1 MKAYILLSI
10 ILLSLAALSSAIIM
24 PAKAETLV
32 FEMNDPIGDDNGP
45 GTYVYPTNDVF
56 QPGVF
61 DLTKFQVIYN
71 GTHVVFKV
79 YVANLGDNPWNGPNG
94 FCLQFPHIFVR
105 TSDEDGNTSAFG
117 LNVVVANDSAW
128 HFALLL
134 APGWEENPVPQGQ
147 RAALYYANGTVV
159 VQDGDFKVYANES
172 ENAIIAVVKADL
184 LPNVDNIANWK
195 YVVALAGYDGFGP
208 MRVRTTSSDAE
219 AEWNFGNASAEA
231 VAVGVAPY
239 VIDLLAPTAEDQYQM
254 LTSYTVNLDNLTG
267 TLAVVHGYTLQQVS
281 APVTEKTVFYMED
294 PMGDDNGPGTY
305 VYPTNDVFQPGVFD
319 LTGFKVVDAGDKV
332 KFIVYVKNLGDNPWN
347 GPNGFCLQF
356 PHIFVRTTADL
367 PVNNTSFGL
376 NVVIAPDYA
385 WHFALLL
392 APGWEEKP
400 VPEGQKAALYYAN
413 RTVVVQDDDFKVYA
427 NETENAIIAEVSKK
441 LLPDVEHIK
450 EWRYVVALAGYDGFG
465 PMRVRTVTSDPE
477 AEWNF
482 GNASAEAVAVGVAP
496 YVIDLL
502 APTAEDQYKM
512 LNSYTVNLDTF
523 TGTLAVVYG
532 VPEVTPTT
540 TTTET
545 TTAPATTVTETV
557 TTTETVTETVTAT
570 TTQTVVQTTT
580 ATVTQ
585 TVEKTQTIEKT
596 MTQTQTVTQTTTT
609 TQKETVTETS
619 TTTITVTD
627 YTAAAGIGIVLLLV
641 GIGIGF
647 VIGKGRK

>member
-1 MKAYILLSI
+1 MKAYMLLSI
-10 ILLSLAALSSAIIM
+10 ILLSLIALSATMIT
-24 PAKAETLV
+24 PARAETLV
-32 FEMNDPIGDDNGP
+32 FEMNDPTGDDNGP

-105 TSDEDGNTSAFG
+105 TSNEDGNTSAFG
-117 LNVVVANDSAW
+117 LNVVIANDSAW

-134 APGWEENPVPQGQ
+134 APGWEEKPVPEGQ

-184 LPNVDNIANWK
+184 LPNIDNIANWK

-208 MRVRTTSSDAE
+208 MRVRTASSDAE
-219 AEWNFGNASAEA
+219 AEWNFGNASADA

-254 LTSYTVNLDNLTG
+254 LSSYTVDLDNFTG
-267 TLAVVHGYTLQQVS
+267 TLAIVHGYTLQQVS
-281 APVTEKTVFYMED
+281 VPVAEKTVFYMED
-294 PMGDDNGPGTY
+294 PIGDDNGPGTY

-332 KFIVYVKNLGDNPWN
+332 KFIIYVKNLGDNPWN

-376 NVVIAPDYA
+376 NVVIAPEYA

-400 VPEGQKAALYYAN
+400 VPEGQRAALYYAN
-413 RTVVVQDDDFKVYA
+413 GTVIVQDDDFKVYA
-427 NETENAIIAEVSKK
+427 NESENAIIAEVSKK
-441 LLPDVEHIK
+441 LLPDVEHI
-450 EWRYVVALAGYDGFG
+450 ENWRYVVALAGYDGFG

-496 YVIDLL
+496 YIIDLL
-502 APTAEDQYKM
+502 APTAEEQYKM
-512 LNSYTVNLDTF
+512 LSSYTVNLDTF
-523 TGTLAVVYG
+523 TGTLAVISG
-532 VPEVTPTT
+532 VPAVTPTT

-545 TTAPATTVTETV
+545 TTPTITTVTETV
-557 TTTETVTETVTAT
+557 TTTETVTETVTTTQTAVETTTVT
-570 TTQTVVQTTT
+570 TTQVVEK
-580 ATVTQ
+580 TQ
-585 TVEKTQTIEKT
+585 TVEKT
-596 MTQTQTVTQTTTT
+596 VTQTTTETQT
-609 TQKETVTETS
+609 TTITQAKTVTETA
-619 TTTITVTD
+619 TTTVTITD

-647 VIGKGRK
+647 VIGKGRR

>member
-10 ILLSLAALSSAIIM
+10 ILLSFAALSSTMIM

-32 FEMNDPIGDDNGP
+32 FEMDDPTGDDNGP

-71 GTHVVFKV
+71 GTHVIFKV

-105 TSDEDGNTSAFG
+105 TSNEDGNTSTFG
-117 LNVVVANDSAW
+117 LNVVIANDSAW

-172 ENAIIAVVKADL
+172 ENAIIAVVKANL
-184 LPNVDNIANWK
+184 LPDVDNIANWK

-208 MRVRTTSSDAE
+208 MRVRTASSDAE
-219 AEWNFGNASAEA
+219 AEWNFGNASADA

-267 TLAVVHGYTLQQVS
+267 TPAIIHGYSLQQVS

-294 PMGDDNGPGTY
+294 PVGDDNGPGTY
-305 VYPTNDVFQPGVFD
+305 VYPTNNVFQPGVFD
-319 LTGFKVVDAGDKV
+319 LTGFKVIDAGDKV
-332 KFIVYVKNLGDNPWN
+332 KFIVYLKNLGDNPWN

-367 PVNNTSFGL
+367 PVNNTSLGL

-400 VPEGQKAALYYAN
+400 VPEGQRAALYYAN
-413 RTVVVQDDDFKVYA
+413 GTVVVQDDDFKVYA

-465 PMRVRTVTSDPE
+465 PMRVRTVTSDAE

-512 LNSYTVNLDTF
+512 LNSYTVNLDTL

-545 TTAPATTVTETV
+545 TTAPTTTVTETV
-557 TTTETVTETVTAT
+557 TTTETVTETTTAT
-570 TTQTVVQTTT
+570 ITQTLVQTTT

-596 MTQTQTVTQTTTT
+596 MTQTQTITQTTTT